1 MRLCYTRL
9 RLKGHH
15 SLLARGLAMNRV
27 QTLLALQTADQEWDE
42 KGRRYQVLRR
52 LLADL
57 SELQALQEACRQIKH
72 DLAASRTKLRNS
84 ELEMASLQAK
94 QREVQDALY
103 GGRVRVPKDL
113 ETLQKESQ
121 ILQQR
126 LHTMEE
132 ETLNLMALVEE
143 YEAQDKTR
151 VSVLQAFQEHSA
163 TEHEAQT
170 TEYNELRTRLKAV
183 QELRERLRGNINRSD
198 LALYDEL
205 RGKKNGIVLAPM
217 AESSCQICR
226 VLVPVRKA
234 QFVAS
239 GDEVITCEGCGR
251 ILYPA

>member
-1 MRLCYTRL
+1 
-9 RLKGHH
+9 
-15 SLLARGLAMNRV
+15 MNHL
-27 QTLLALQTADQEWDE
+27 QKLLALQTADQEWDE

-52 LLADL
+52 LLADQ
-57 SELQALQEACRQIKH
+57 SELQALQEACHQIKQ
-72 DLAASRTKLRNS
+72 DLAASRVKLRNS
-84 ELEMASLQAK
+84 ELEMASLQSK

-103 GGRVRVPKDL
+103 SGRVRVPKDL

-132 ETLNLMALVEE
+132 DTLNLMALVEE
-143 YEAQDKTR
+143 YEVQEKTR
-151 VSVLQAFQEHSA
+151 TSALRAFQEHSV

-170 TEYNELRTRLKAV
+170 TEYGDLRMRLKAV
-183 QELRERLRGNINRSD
+183 QEIRDRLRGTINRGD

-226 VLVPVRKA
+226 VSVPVRKA
-234 QFVAS
+234 QLVVS

-251 ILYPA
+251 ILYLA

>member
-1 MRLCYTRL
+1 
-9 RLKGHH
+9 
-15 SLLARGLAMNRV
+15 MNRL
-27 QTLLALQTADQEWDE
+27 QTLLALQAADQEWDE

-52 LLADL
+52 LLADQ
-57 SELQALQEACRQIKH
+57 SELQALQEACRQIKQ
-72 DLAASRTKLRNS
+72 DLAASHVKLRNS
-84 ELEMASLQAK
+84 ELEMASLQSK

-126 LHTMEE
+126 RNTMEE
-132 ETLNLMALVEE
+132 EILNLMALVED

-151 VSVLQAFQEHSA
+151 ASVLQAFQERSV
-163 TEHEAQT
+163 TEHEAQS
-170 TEYNELRTRLKAV
+170 TEYSELRTRLKAV
-183 QELRERLRGNINRSD
+183 QELRDRLRGSINRGD

-205 RGKKNGIVLAPM
+205 RGKKNGVVLAPM

-226 VLVPVRKA
+226 VSVPVRKA
-234 QFVAS
+234 QLAAS

-251 ILYPA
+251 ILYLA